1 MQRRK
6 FVLGL
11 GSLTAG
17 GAAAVGSGA
26 FTTAEATRDVA
37 VEVADDSTGYLAL
50 QASGGPNGKFA
61 SQASDGTIGLNFSG
75 SGNGG
80 SGVGTNSVYNF
91 DNVFTITNQGTQTI
105 YVWVNFSGSTF
116 DDSSVYL
123 YPNGSRDT
131 KLNDGN
137 NSVLALSPG
146 EGADMG
152 VHVDTE
158 SITSDGSPTMTMR
171 ADVDKPDASGSV
183 GSSGDQRLVVS
194 KTPDQ
199 GDYSSI
205 QEAINAADG
214 TTIYV
219 EPGRYE
225 EDLTISK
232 DITLVG
238 AQAGKPAFSPST
250 GTTRSADDL
259 SSETVIDSSGSFEY
273 YGEGLAALN
282 IKNGASVTVDGF
294 ALDSNGYF
302 LDSDYWGDLVIKNS
316 ILTNSGTAANGHI
329 DLAGNQGGVGTL
341 TFKSNYVTGNAA
353 SNGLRIRNS
362 TENPA
367 ELTIHHNLWENNMAW
382 AMNLNYVHGSIK
394 NNTFRNT
401 PGFNG
406 STFES
411 EDGPVTYKQWGI
423 VLAANDNSL
432 TIKDNTFE
440 RLNGPGVDIYGNFT
454 GTVDIKNNEFSGI
467 DADTIELSDRQTLDP
482 YPTDEVTI
490 NIANNNF
497 NLLDSELAVN
507 NELGPS
513 KVVIKPTGNNLRADE
528 VSGGV
533 QPDIV
538 RQ

>member
-137 NSVLALSPG
+137 NSVLTLSPG
-146 EGADMG
+146 EGADIG

-183 GSSGDQRLVVS
+183 GLSGDQRLVVS
-194 KTPDQ
+194 NTPDQ

-238 AQAGKPAFSPST
+238 AQAGTPAFSPST
-250 GTTRSADDL
+250 GNTRSADDL
-259 SSETVIDSSGSFEY
+259 SGETILDSSNGLDY
-273 YGEGLAALN
+273 VGEGPAALN
-282 IKNGASVTVDGF
+282 IEDGASVTVDGF
-294 ALDSNGYF
+294 ALDDSGYF
-302 LDSDYWGDLVIKNS
+302 VDSGDWGTVVIRNS
-316 ILTNSGTAANGHI
+316 ILTNSGTANNGHI
-329 DLAGNQGGVGTL
+329 DLAGNQGGVGSL
-341 TFKSNYVTGNAA
+341 VFKNNYVTGNAT
-353 SNGLRIRNS
+353 SNGIRIRNG
-362 TENPA
+362 TESPA
-367 ELTIHHNLWENNMAW
+367 EVTIEDNLWEDGAGW
-382 AMNLNYVHGSIK
+382 AMNLNYSHGSIT

-401 PGFNG
+401 TGFSG
-406 STFES
+406 VTVET
-411 EDGPVTYKQWGI
+411 EDGSYTNKQWGI
-423 VLAANDNSL
+423 LLAANDNDL
-432 TIKDNTFE
+432 TIKNNTFE

-482 YPTDEVTI
+482 YPTDEVII
-490 NIANNNF
+490 NITNNNF
-497 NLLDSELAVN
+497 DLLDSELAVN

-513 KVVIKPTGNNLRADE
+513 KIVIKPTGNNLRADE